1 MKKERFD
8 QLVASLEEVKEHVA
22 TGRFR
27 GRINRLDVR
36 PIDVRTIRKRSGMT
50 QQRFAE
56 TFGIGLGTLQKWER
70 GERRPSG
77 AARSLLLVMQ
87 ADLQVV
93 VNALTGLPSQRNRRP
108 RRVGAA
114 A

>member
-1 MKKERFD
+1 MKKDRFD
-8 QLVASLEEVKEHVA
+8 QLVGGLEEVKEHVA
-22 TGRFR
+22 TGKFR
-27 GRINRLDVR
+27 GRVSQIDVQ

-50 QQRFAE
+50 QLRFAE

-87 ADLQVV
+87 TNLDVV
-93 VNALTGLPSQRNRRP
+93 VNALTAAPSRRS
-108 RRVGAA
+108 RRTRKVRAA

>member
-1 MKKERFD
+1 MISSADVVPCFRRK
-8 QLVASLEEVKEHVA
+8 
-22 TGRFR
+22 FR
-27 GRINRLDVR
+27 GRISEVDVR
-36 PIDVRTIRKRSGMT
+36 PIDVRRVREQSRMT
-50 QQRFAE
+50 QQQFAD

-87 ADLQVV
+87 ADLRAVV
-93 VNALTGLPSQRNRRP
+93 KALAAVPP
-108 RRVGAA
+108 RRRRRHQGAA